1 MNNIGLRLDQA
12 PPFSVPL
19 RFFLTAPLFGA
30 AAAVVAL
37 LAGPAI
43 LYSRWNMAL
52 FAATHLLTLGFLT
65 MVMVGAL
72 MQLLPVLAGS
82 PLRRPR
88 AVAAAVHLLLVI
100 GTLALAA
107 SFFVPATA
115 LRYSALGALGV
126 GLAVLVVAAGASLVR
141 AQSNPSVT
149 AMRLALAGLAVTV
162 SLGLLIGSNQA
173 RAFLGLTLTVTD
185 THIVWGLVG
194 WVALLVIGVAYQVVP
209 MFQLTRAYPPW
220 MRRWL
225 VPTTFVALLLWTAA
239 SAAISAI
246 PVWLAHT
253 AAAVMAAALATFAIV
268 TLWLQTT
275 RKRRLPD
282 ATVRFWLLSMVSLL
296 GSVTLWAVQATGF
309 AVDARLA
316 LLASAWMIVGFAG
329 SVIHG
334 MLYKIVPFL
343 AWLHLQARGAGTA
356 LPNMKEFLPDSRTLP
371 HIWLH
376 AAAVG
381 LLAPAAFAPMPWLY
395 PAALTLLASFL
406 WLGGSLVSAARIYQ
420 RVLRALPVPAQ
431 DLHR

>member
-37 LAGPAI
+37 IAGPPI
-43 LYSRWNMAL
+43 LYSRWNTTL
-52 FAATHLLTLGFLT
+52 LAATHLLTLGFLT

-72 MQLLPVLAGS
+72 MQMLPVLAGS

-88 AVAAAVHLLLVI
+88 AVAAAVHVLLVI

-107 SFFVPATA
+107 SFFVPAAA
-115 LRYSALGALGV
+115 LRYSALAALGV
-126 GLAVLVVAAGASLVR
+126 GLAVFVVAAGASLLR
-141 AQSNPSVT
+141 AQSNPSVA

-162 SLGLLIGSNQA
+162 VLGLLLGSVQA
-173 RAFLGLTLTVTD
+173 RAFLGLPLMVTD
-185 THIVWGLVG
+185 THLVWGLVG

-225 VPTTFVALLLWTAA
+225 VPTAFGALLLWTAA
-239 SAAISAI
+239 SSATTTF
-246 PVWLAHT
+246 PVWLAQT

-268 TLWLQTT
+268 TVWLQTT

-282 ATVRFWLLSMVSLL
+282 AAVRFWLLSMVSLL
-296 GSVTLWAVQATGF
+296 GSVTLWAVQATGV
-309 AVDARLA
+309 AEDARLG
-316 LLASAWMIVGFAG
+316 LLAAAWMIVGFAG
-329 SVIHG
+329 SVIQG

-343 AWLHLQARGAGTA
+343 AWLHLQARGESAA
-356 LPNMKEFLPDSRTLP
+356 LPNVKEFLPDSRTLP
-371 HIWLH
+371 HGWLH

-381 LLAPAAFAPMPWLY
+381 LFAPAAFAPRPWLY
-395 PAALTLLASFL
+395 PAALTLLVSFL
-406 WLGGSLVSAARIYQ
+406 WLGGNLVSAALRYR
-420 RVLRALPVPAQ
+420 RVLRANV
-431 DLHR
+431 